1 MAAEKT
7 EASPKQGMNEGARSR
22 DPIALLKASFIEIEK
37 LQRKLDAA
45 EARATEPIAIVG
57 AACRLPDGIETPE
70 DLWRLLLEGV
80 DAVIEIPRDRW
91 DVDAYFDPDRDAPG
105 KVYCRNGSFLDRVD
119 EFDAEFFG
127 IAPREAKAMDPQQR
141 LLLEVGWEALERAGI
156 AVERLRDTR
165 TGVFVGIMH
174 QDYSR
179 LLSDPDALDIHSGAG
194 NAVSIAAG
202 RLSYVLGL
210 QGPALT
216 LDTAC
221 SSSLVAIHVACQSL
235 RARECSLALAGGA
248 NVNVSPIST
257 IVECRA
263 HMLSPSGRCRAFDA
277 SADGFVRGEGCAI
290 VVLKR
295 LHDAIADGDDVL
307 AVIRGSAVNHD
318 GASGGL
324 TVPSGAAQ
332 EALIRAALEGAQV
345 KPSQVGYIEA
355 HGTGT
360 ALGDPIEMLALSA
373 AVGEGH
379 TKDSPLLVGSVKTNF
394 GHLEGAAGVV
404 GFLKAAL
411 AVKHGEIPANL
422 HLHEPNPHIPWSSLP
437 VEVVCQRVPWPEGDG
452 PRIAGVSS
460 FGFSGTNAHVVLE
473 EPGPHARRRPSV
485 ARSEADP
492 ASPHLLVLS
501 AKTEPALAQLA
512 ARYSVMLGAT
522 PTVELADVCFSAS
535 TGRSHFRHRLAVV
548 TSSVAELCEQLAAF
562 SRGVHAPGVTAGASI
577 ATRSLKIAF
586 LFTGQGSQLRDMGRG
601 LYETEPV
608 FRASLD
614 RLDAFARPHLG
625 VPLVHILFPEPGAAP
640 LLDRTEYAQP
650 ALFALEIALVE
661 LWRSWGI
668 EPAVVLGH
676 SLGEYAAACAA
687 GVFSAEDGLLLVLR
701 RARCMQSVDESG
713 EMVAVRAG
721 VTVVEEALAASAEDV
736 VIAAIN
742 GDAQTVIS
750 GRRASV
756 ERVVSRLRERR
767 IATVKL
773 RTSHAF
779 HSPLMDA
786 IRDGFTRAIRDI
798 PHASPRLT
806 LISNLTGRPFD
817 GEKPSAEYWSRHLRA
832 PVRFADGLDALH
844 AQGCDVLVEIGPG
857 STLLEFARERRPD
870 GSGVRLPSLS
880 PVLGDPRCILT
891 SLGELYA
898 RGARVD
904 WSAVHRARG
913 GARVDLPTYPFQ
925 RRRYW
930 VDAPRPRERAT
941 ETPGEGSLVTRL
953 LEQERA
959 QELAGLLHDSGA
971 LHEVDRALLARVA
984 DALVREHRRQ
994 LPRRVDGSLYEVQWN
1009 PSPRRRADA
1018 AHAPTGDRRTWI
1030 LFVDEGGVGDTLA
1043 GVLRQRG
1050 DACRIVRKG
1059 MSFHELGSGEWQI
1072 APTEASHVER
1082 LWAALHEEARGAPGI
1097 VHLWSLDARCAAD
1110 ASADALA
1117 EAMRLSCGSA
1127 LHLVQAA
1134 TKHAPT
1140 AKIWWVTRGAV
1151 ATERDGA
1158 PALAQAP
1165 LWGMGRAIALEHP
1178 EGWGGLVDLAPVAEV
1193 GEATALAAQ
1202 LCDPAGDDQVA
1213 LRRGRVYVAR
1223 LRRYAPPPTSALAIR
1238 EDGAY
1243 LISGGLGALGLH
1255 VATWLVERGARHLF
1269 LFGRS
1274 APSPAAEQTLNR
1286 LRARGS
1292 RIHVLA
1298 ADAASERDVARV
1310 LDEVR
1315 AAGVP
1320 LRGIVHAAGALDDGV
1335 LLLQD
1340 WERFRKVVEPKAR
1353 GAWLLHELSHGS
1365 ALDFF
1370 ILFSSATAI
1379 LGSPGQANYAAANAF
1394 LDALA
1399 HHRRARGL
1407 PALSVNWGPWGEAGM
1422 AARAEVERRG
1432 RLERSGVEALSPERA
1447 LLALEQTV
1455 GGGHPQIGIFDID
1468 WPLFGARL
1476 PATQRSS
1483 LLAELLPRAHA
1494 PRAQLESPPRDVL
1507 ESVLRTPATDRAP
1520 VLRALVAAQL
1530 AGVLER
1536 EDAEAI
1542 DAKTSL
1548 LELGLDSLMAVE
1560 LKSWIKAFLGIDVP
1574 LELFLGGSTLE
1585 DLAERVTVELAL
1597 RELVAPAPP
1606 ITAST
1611 DAFEI
1616 IEL

>member
-1 MAAEKT
+1 MAAEQT

-70 DLWRLLLEGV
+70 DLWRLLREGV
-80 DAVIEIPRDRW
+80 DAVVEIPRDRW
-91 DVDAYFDPDRDAPG
+91 NIDAYFDPDRDAPG

-216 LDTAC
+216 IDTAC
-221 SSSLVAIHVACQSL
+221 SSSLVAIHIACQSL

-295 LHDAIADGDDVL
+295 LHDAVADGDDVL

-324 TVPSGAAQ
+324 TVPNGAAQ
-332 EALIRAALEGAQV
+332 EALIRTALQGAQV
-345 KPSQVGYIEA
+345 KPNQVGYIEA

-379 TKDSPLLVGSVKTNF
+379 TKDRPLLVGSVKTNF

-411 AVKHGEIPANL
+411 AVKHGEIPASL
-422 HLHEPNPHIPWSSLP
+422 HLHEPNPHIPWSLLP
-437 VEVVCQRVPWPEGDG
+437 VEVVRQRMPWPEGDG

-473 EPGPHARRRPSV
+473 ERDPHARRRPSV
-485 ARSEADP
+485 ARNEADP
-492 ASPHLLVLS
+492 VSPHLLVLS

-512 ARYSVMLGAT
+512 ARYRVMLGAT
-522 PTVELADVCFSAS
+522 PTVMLADVCFSAS

-548 TSSVAELCEQLAAF
+548 TSSVAELCEQLDAF
-562 SRGVHAPGVTAGASI
+562 SRGVHAPGVTAGASV

-586 LFTGQGSQLRDMGRG
+586 LFTGQGSQVRDMGRG

-625 VPLVHILFPEPGAAP
+625 VPLVHILFPEPGAEP

-701 RARCMQSVDESG
+701 RARCMQSADEGG

-721 VTVVEEALAASAEDV
+721 VVLVEEALSSCAGDV
-736 VIAAIN
+736 AIAAIN

-756 ERVVSRLRERR
+756 QRVVSTLRERR

-779 HSPLMDA
+779 HSSMMDA
-786 IRDGFTRAIRDI
+786 IRDDFTRAIRDI

-817 GEKPSAEYWSRHLRA
+817 GERPSAEYWSRHLRA

-857 STLLEFARERRPD
+857 STLLEFARARMPD
-870 GSGVRLPSLS
+870 GSGVCLPSLS
-880 PVLGDPRCILT
+880 PVLGDLRCILT

-904 WSAVHRARG
+904 WSAIYRDRG

-930 VDAPRPRERAT
+930 IDAQRPREGAT
-941 ETPGEGSLVTRL
+941 EAPGQGSPVTRL
-953 LEQERA
+953 LQQERA
-959 QELAGLLHDSGA
+959 RELAGLLHDSEA
-971 LHEVDRALLARVA
+971 LQEVDRALLTRVA
-984 DALVREHRRQ
+984 DALVHEHQRR
-994 LPRRVDGSLYEVQWN
+994 LPRPVDGSLYEVQWI

-1018 AHAPTGDRRTWI
+1018 PRARTGDQRKWI
-1030 LFVDEGGVGDTLA
+1030 LFVDEGGVGDALA
-1043 GVLRQRG
+1043 GVLRQGG

-1059 MSFHELGSGEWQI
+1059 TSFQESGGGEWQI

-1082 LWAALHEEARGAPGI
+1082 LWAALQDEAKEASGI
-1097 VHLWSLDARCAAD
+1097 VHLWSLDARCPSD
-1110 ASADALA
+1110 AST

-1134 TKHAPT
+1134 AKHGST

-1165 LWGMGRAIALEHP
+1165 LWGMARAVALEHP
-1178 EGWGGLVDLAPVAEV
+1178 EGWGGLVDLAPMAET
-1193 GEATALAAQ
+1193 GEETALAAQ

-1223 LRRYAPPPTSALAIR
+1223 LRRYAPPPTPAVAIR
-1238 EDGAY
+1238 DDAAY
-1243 LISGGLGALGLH
+1243 VISGGLGALGLH
-1255 VATWLVERGARHLF
+1255 VATWLVKRGARHLF

-1274 APSPAAEQTLNR
+1274 APSPAAEQTLSL
-1286 LRARGS
+1286 LRARGAQV
-1292 RIHVLA
+1292 HVIA

-1315 AAGVP
+1315 AARVP
-1320 LRGIVHAAGALDDGV
+1320 LRGIVHAAGTLDDGV

-1340 WERFRKVVEPKAR
+1340 WERFHKVFEPKAR
-1353 GAWLLHELSHGS
+1353 GAWLLHELSRGS

-1370 ILFSSATAI
+1370 ILFSSATAL

-1399 HHRRARGL
+1399 HYRRAHGL
-1407 PALSVNWGPWGEAGM
+1407 PALSVNWGPWAEAGM
-1422 AARAEVERRG
+1422 AARVEVERRD
-1432 RLERSGVEALSPERA
+1432 RLERSGVDALSPEGA
-1447 LLALEQTV
+1447 LQALDEIA
-1455 GGGHPQIGIFDID
+1455 GSAHPQIGVFDID
-1468 WPLFGARL
+1468 WPSFGARL
-1476 PATQRSS
+1476 PATQRRS
-1483 LLAELLPRAHA
+1483 LLAELLPRANA
-1494 PRAQLESPPRDVL
+1494 PRARLEDPPRDVL
-1507 ESVLRTPATDRAP
+1507 KRVLRAPAAERAS
-1520 VLRALVAAQL
+1520 VLRALVAEQL

-1536 EDAEAI
+1536 EDAQAI
-1542 DAKTSL
+1542 DGNTSL
-1548 LELGLDSLMAVE
+1548 IELGLDSLMAVE
-1560 LKSWIKAFLGIDVP
+1560 LKSWLKASLGVDVP
-1574 LELFLGGSTLE
+1574 LELFINGSTLE
-1585 DLAERVTVELAL
+1585 NLAERVTAELAL
-1597 RELVAPAPP
+1597 RELVVSGPQ
-1606 ITAST
+1606 ITGPT

-1616 IEL
+1616 IKL

>member
-1 MAAEKT
+1 MAAEQT

-70 DLWRLLLEGV
+70 DLWRLLREGV
-80 DAVIEIPRDRW
+80 DAVVEIPRDRW
-91 DVDAYFDPDRDAPG
+91 DIDAYFDPDRDAPG

-179 LLSDPDALDIHSGAG
+179 LLSDLDALDIHSGAG

-216 LDTAC
+216 IDTAC
-221 SSSLVAIHVACQSL
+221 SSSLVAIHMACQSL

-324 TVPSGAAQ
+324 TVPNGAAQ
-332 EALIRAALEGAQV
+332 EALIRTALEGAQV
-345 KPSQVGYIEA
+345 KPNQVGYIEA

-379 TKDSPLLVGSVKTNF
+379 TKDRPLLVGSVKTNF

-411 AVKHGEIPANL
+411 AVKHGEIPASL

-437 VEVVCQRVPWPEGDG
+437 VEVVCQRMPWPEGDG

-460 FGFSGTNAHVVLE
+460 FGFSGTNAHVVLA
-473 EPGPHARRRPSV
+473 EPDPHARRKPSV
-485 ARSEADP
+485 ARNEADP
-492 ASPHLLVLS
+492 VSPHLLVLS

-512 ARYSVMLGAT
+512 ARYSVMLGAR
-522 PTVELADVCFSAS
+522 PTVKLADVCFSAS

-548 TSSVAELCEQLAAF
+548 TSSVAELCEQLDAF
-562 SRGVHAPGVTAGASI
+562 SRGVHAPGVTAGASV

-586 LFTGQGSQLRDMGRG
+586 LFTGQGSQVRDMGRG
-601 LYETEPV
+601 LYESEPA

-625 VPLVHILFPEPGAAP
+625 VPLVHILFPEPGAEP

-701 RARCMQSVDESG
+701 RARCMQSADESG

-721 VTVVEEALAASAEDV
+721 VVVVEEALSSCAGDV
-736 VIAAIN
+736 AIAAIN

-756 ERVVSRLRERR
+756 QRVVSTLRERR

-779 HSPLMDA
+779 HSSMMDA
-786 IRDGFTRAIRDI
+786 IRDDFTRAIRDI

-817 GEKPSAEYWSRHLRA
+817 GERPSAEYWSRHLRA

-857 STLLEFARERRPD
+857 STLLEFARARMPD
-870 GSGVRLPSLS
+870 GSGVCLPSLS
-880 PVLGDPRCILT
+880 PVLGDLRCILT

-904 WSAVHRARG
+904 WSAIYRDRG

-930 VDAPRPRERAT
+930 IDAQRPREGAT
-941 ETPGEGSLVTRL
+941 EAPGQRSPVTRL
-953 LEQERA
+953 LQQERA
-959 QELAGLLHDSGA
+959 RELAGLLHDSEA
-971 LHEVDRALLARVA
+971 LQEVDRALLTRVA
-984 DALVREHRRQ
+984 DALIHEHQRW
-994 LPRRVDGSLYEVQWN
+994 LPRPVDGSLYEVQWI

-1018 AHAPTGDRRTWI
+1018 PRAPTGEQRKWI

-1043 GVLRQRG
+1043 GVLRQGG

-1059 MSFHELGSGEWQI
+1059 TSFQESGGGEWQI

-1082 LWAALHEEARGAPGI
+1082 LWAALQEEAKDASGI
-1097 VHLWSLDARCAAD
+1097 VHLWSLDARGPAD
-1110 ASADALA
+1110 AST

-1134 TKHAPT
+1134 AKHAST

-1165 LWGMGRAIALEHP
+1165 LWGMARAVALEHP
-1178 EGWGGLVDLAPVAEV
+1178 EGWGGLVDLAPMAEA
-1193 GEATALAAQ
+1193 GEETALAAQ

-1223 LRRYAPPPTSALAIR
+1223 LRRYAPPPTPAVAIR
-1238 EDGAY
+1238 DDAAY
-1243 LISGGLGALGLH
+1243 VISGGLGALGLH
-1255 VATWLVERGARHLF
+1255 VATWLVKRGARHLF

-1274 APSPAAEQTLNR
+1274 APSPAAEQTLSL
-1286 LRARGS
+1286 LRARGGQV
-1292 RIHVLA
+1292 HVIA

-1320 LRGIVHAAGALDDGV
+1320 LRGIVHAAGTLDDGV

-1340 WERFRKVVEPKAR
+1340 WERFHKVLEPKAR
-1353 GAWLLHELSHGS
+1353 GAWLLHELSRGS

-1370 ILFSSATAI
+1370 ILFSSATAL

-1399 HHRRARGL
+1399 HYRRAHSL
-1407 PALSVNWGPWGEAGM
+1407 PALSVNWGPWAEAGM
-1422 AARAEVERRG
+1422 AARVEVERRD
-1432 RLERSGVEALSPERA
+1432 RLERSGVDALSPERA
-1447 LLALEQTV
+1447 LQALDEIA
-1455 GGGHPQIGIFDID
+1455 GSAHPQIGIFDID
-1468 WPLFGARL
+1468 WPSFGARL
-1476 PATQRSS
+1476 PATQRRS
-1483 LLAELLPRAHA
+1483 LLAELLPRANA
-1494 PRAQLESPPRDVL
+1494 PRARLENPPRDVL
-1507 ESVLRTPATDRAP
+1507 KR
-1520 VLRALVAAQL
+1520 VLRAPAAERASVLGALVAEQL

-1536 EDAEAI
+1536 EDAQAI
-1542 DAKTSL
+1542 DGNTSL
-1548 LELGLDSLMAVE
+1548 IELGLDSLMAVE
-1560 LKSWIKAFLGIDVP
+1560 LKSWLKACLGVDVP
-1574 LELFLGGSTLE
+1574 LELFINGSTLE
-1585 DLAERVTVELAL
+1585 NLAERVTAELAL
-1597 RELVAPAPP
+1597 RELVVSGPQ
-1606 ITAST
+1606 ITGPT

-1616 IEL
+1616 IKL

>member
-1 MAAEKT
+1 MAAEQT

-80 DAVIEIPRDRW
+80 DAVVEIPRDRW
-91 DVDAYFDPDRDAPG
+91 DIDAYFDPDRDAPG

-156 AVERLRDTR
+156 AVERLRDSR

-216 LDTAC
+216 IDTAC
-221 SSSLVAIHVACQSL
+221 SSSLVAIHIACQSL

-295 LHDAIADGDDVL
+295 LHDAVADGDDVL

-332 EALIRAALEGAQV
+332 EALIRTALEGAQV
-345 KPSQVGYIEA
+345 KPNQVGYIEA

-379 TKDSPLLVGSVKTNF
+379 TKDRPLLVGSVKTNF

-404 GFLKAAL
+404 GFLKAVL
-411 AVKHGEIPANL
+411 AVKHGEIPASL

-437 VEVVCQRVPWPEGDG
+437 VEVVCQHMPWPEGDG

-473 EPGPHARRRPSV
+473 EPGLHARRQPSV
-485 ARSEADP
+485 ARHEADP
-492 ASPHLLVLS
+492 VSPHLLVLS

-512 ARYSVMLGAT
+512 ARYRVMLGAA
-522 PTVELADVCFSAS
+522 PTVKLADVCFSAS

-562 SRGVHAPGVTAGASI
+562 SRGAHAPGVTAGASV

-586 LFTGQGSQLRDMGRG
+586 LFTGQGSQVRDMGRG

-701 RARCMQSVDESG
+701 RARCMQSVDDGG

-721 VTVVEEALAASAEDV
+721 VVLVEEALSSCAGDV
-736 VIAAIN
+736 AIAAIN

-756 ERVVSRLRERR
+756 QRVVSTLRERR

-773 RTSHAF
+773 RTSRAF
-779 HSPLMDA
+779 HSSMMDA
-786 IRDGFTRAIRDI
+786 IRDDFTRAIRDI

-817 GEKPSAEYWSRHLRA
+817 GERPSAEYWSRHLRA

-857 STLLEFARERRPD
+857 STLLEFARERAPD

-904 WSAVHRARG
+904 WSAIYRDRG

-930 VDAPRPRERAT
+930 VDAQRPRERAT
-941 ETPGEGSLVTRL
+941 EAPGQGSPVTRL
-953 LEQERA
+953 LQQERA
-959 QELAGLLHDSGA
+959 RELAGLLHDSEA
-971 LHEVDRALLARVA
+971 LQEVDRALLTRVA
-984 DALVREHRRQ
+984 DALVHEHQRR
-994 LPRRVDGSLYEVQWN
+994 LPRPVDGSLYEVQWN

-1018 AHAPTGDRRTWI
+1018 PRAPTGDQRKWI

-1043 GVLRQRG
+1043 GVLRQGG

-1059 MSFHELGSGEWQI
+1059 TSFQERGGGEWQI

-1082 LWAALHEEARGAPGI
+1082 LWAALQEEAKDASGI
-1097 VHLWSLDARCAAD
+1097 VHLWSLDARCPAD
-1110 ASADALA
+1110 AST

-1134 TKHAPT
+1134 AKHAST
-1140 AKIWWVTRGAV
+1140 VKIWWVTRGAV

-1165 LWGMGRAIALEHP
+1165 LWGMARTIALEHP
-1178 EGWGGLVDLAPVAEV
+1178 EGWGGLVDLAPTAEA
-1193 GEATALAAQ
+1193 GEETALAAQ

-1223 LRRYAPPPTSALAIR
+1223 LRRYAPPPTPAVAIR
-1238 EDGAY
+1238 DDAAY
-1243 LISGGLGALGLH
+1243 VISGGLGALGLH
-1255 VATWLVERGARHLF
+1255 VATWLVKRGARHLF

-1274 APSPAAEQTLNR
+1274 APSPAAEQTLNL

-1292 RIHVLA
+1292 QVHVIA

-1320 LRGIVHAAGALDDGV
+1320 LRGIVHAAGTLDDGV
-1335 LLLQD
+1335 LPLQD
-1340 WERFRKVVEPKAR
+1340 WERFHKVFEPKAR
-1353 GAWLLHELSHGS
+1353 GAWLLHELSRGS

-1370 ILFSSATAI
+1370 ILFSSATAL

-1399 HHRRARGL
+1399 HYRRAHSL

-1422 AARAEVERRG
+1422 AARVEVERRG
-1432 RLERSGVEALSPERA
+1432 RLERSGVDALSPERA
-1447 LLALEQTV
+1447 LQALDEIA
-1455 GGGHPQIGIFDID
+1455 GSAHPQIGIFDID
-1468 WPLFGARL
+1468 WPSFGARL
-1476 PATQRSS
+1476 PATQQRS
-1483 LLAELLPRAHA
+1483 LLAELLPRANA
-1494 PRAQLESPPRDVL
+1494 PRARLEDPPRDVL
-1507 ESVLRTPATDRAP
+1507 KRVLRAPAAERAS
-1520 VLRALVAAQL
+1520 VLRALVAEQL

-1548 LELGLDSLMAVE
+1548 IELGLDSLMAVE
-1560 LKSWIKAFLGIDVP
+1560 LKSWLKACLGVDVP
-1574 LELFLGGSTLE
+1574 LELFINGSTLE
-1585 DLAERVTVELAL
+1585 NLAERVTAELAL
-1597 RELVAPAPP
+1597 RELVVSGPQTTGP
-1606 ITAST
+1606 T

-1616 IEL
+1616 IKL